1 MPLSLPPVTAA
12 LPAVLLS
19 LLLAACGSL
28 REARMSTPETLAS
41 TPEESFG
48 RSGWGRS
55 GSFPLGAQTVR
66 YERGADRLSL
76 FDTFRYGRAPLR
88 ISLQGAQGERRADC
102 AARQGEIS
110 VGVLVGAT
118 KPWTLSC
125 DWQGGA
131 DGAGRLHIGE
141 GRVQWAVQT
150 REGEYLRGP
159 LRLQL
164 RSVHRLEGSPL
175 AQPQAVGYELL
186 HEGRVVGSVDLS
198 RGTPVLRRPDAA
210 TPLGQAVTE
219 AALALALVWEP
230 T

>member
-1 MPLSLPPVTAA
+1 MPRSPFSVTVA
-12 LPAVLLS
+12 LPAAVLS
-19 LLLAACGSL
+19 LLLAACGTI
-28 REARMSTPETLAS
+28 REARMSIPETLAA

-48 RSGWGRS
+48 KSGWGRS

-76 FDTFRYGRAPLR
+76 FETFSYGRAPLR
-88 ISLQGAQGERRADC
+88 INLLGPQGERRADC
-102 AARQGEIS
+102 AARQGELS

-125 DWQGGA
+125 DWQGGTDA
-131 DGAGRLHIGE
+131 AGRLHIGE

-150 REGEYLRGP
+150 REGEYQRGS

-164 RSVHRLEGSPL
+164 RSVHRLDGSPL
-175 AQPQAVGYELL
+175 AQPQAVGYEMLL
-186 HEGRVVGSVDLS
+186 EGRVVGSVDLS
-198 RGTPVLRRPDAA
+198 RGTPVLRRPDAV

-230 T
+230 S

>member
-1 MPLSLPPVTAA
+1 MFRSLVLVTAA
-12 LPAVLLS
+12 
-19 LLLAACGSL
+19 LLAACGSI
-28 REARMSTPETLAS
+28 REARMALPESLAA

-48 RSGWGRS
+48 KSGWGRS
-55 GSFPLGAQTVR
+55 GSFPLGGQTVR

-76 FDTFRYGRAPLR
+76 FDTFSYGKAPLR
-88 ISLQGAQGERRADC
+88 IALAGAGAERQADC
-102 AARQGEIS
+102 TARQGEFS
-110 VGVLVGAT
+110 VGVLTGAT

-125 DWQGGA
+125 DWRGSGEPA
-131 DGAGRLHIGE
+131 RLHIGE
-141 GRVQWAVQT
+141 GRVQWALQS
-150 REGEYLRGP
+150 REGEYRRGD
-159 LRLQL
+159 LHLAL

-175 AQPQAVGYELL
+175 AQQAAVGYELL

-230 T
+230 S